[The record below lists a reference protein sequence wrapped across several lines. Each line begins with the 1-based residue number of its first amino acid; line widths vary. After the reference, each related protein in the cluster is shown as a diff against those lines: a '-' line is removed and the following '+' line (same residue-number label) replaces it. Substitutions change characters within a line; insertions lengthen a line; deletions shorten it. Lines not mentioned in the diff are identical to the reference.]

1 MNDKLK
7 RIAQDKGLVKG
18 MGIQLSRISGIDK
31 STVSAHLTGSR
42 KLSMYHAKKY
52 AEGLDVPV
60 IKLIDENVIKYSVGS
75 YVNPDGTVR
84 LRKENENS
92 VIISEIHN
100 TNSGELSIYEA
111 IPDIVYFYDPKD
123 LDNINQSFC
132 YIKTKNHNF
141 LGDVINYNKK
151 TKMADTFNRHSFKKK
166 RYKILEAYPITSIH
180 FLKHTEMFKIQDSL

>member
-18 MGIQLSRISGIDK
+18 MGIQLSRMSGIDK
-31 STVSAHLTGSR
+31 STVSAHLTGAK

-92 VIISEIHN
+92 VIVSEIHT

-111 IPDIVYFYDPKD
+111 IPDIVYFYNPKD
-123 LDNINQSFC
+123 FEKFNNSFC
-132 YIKTKNHNF
+132 YIKTKSLNF
-141 LGDVINYNKK
+141 LGDVMDYNKK
-151 TKMADTFNRHSFKKK
+151 TKMADTFNRHNFRKK
-166 RYKILEAYPITSIH
+166 RLKILEAYPITSIH
-180 FLKHTEMFKIQDSL
+180 FLKHTEIFKIQDSL